1 MVAVN
6 STMLPLGTTAP
17 DFNLTDVV
25 SGGTVTVDS
34 VLEGKKGILVMF
46 ICRHC
51 PYVKYLEQELANI
64 GRDYADTIGLVG
76 ISSNPAEQYPDDA
89 PESLKEQAE
98 QLGFNF
104 PYCYDGDQS
113 VALAY
118 TASCTPDFF
127 VFNADKQLVYR
138 GRLDDT
144 RPRSEDVPNGN
155 EMRAALDALVAGSDL
170 PAEQT
175 PSIGCNIKWREG
187 NAPSYFPG

>member
-6 STMLPLGTTAP
+6 STMLPLGTVAP

-25 SGGTVTVDS
+25 SGSAVTVDS
-34 VLEGKKGILVMF
+34 VLDGKKGILVMF

-51 PYVKYLEQELANI
+51 PFVKHLEVELANI

-76 ISSNPAEQYPDDA
+76 ISSNPAEAYPADA

-98 QLGFNF
+98 LLGFNF
-104 PYCYDGDQS
+104 PYCYDADQC

-127 VFNADKQLVYR
+127 VFDADKRLVYR
-138 GRLDDT
+138 GRLDDSK
-144 RPRSEDVPNGN
+144 PRSEEVPDGN
-155 EMRAALDALVAGSDL
+155 EMRAALDALVAGSEL
-170 PAEQT
+170 PAEQK
-175 PSIGCNIKWREG
+175 PSIGCNIKWKEG
-187 NAPSYFPG
+187 NAPQWFPG